1 MSDFE
6 INEKGELVKYN
17 GSGGDV
23 VIPDG
28 VRCIGEKVFDG
39 CHTLTSVVIP
49 EGVSYVKSFAFYG
62 CSNLKKIVIPNSVT
76 YLGLCVLNECENLS
90 KIVASYKLIPQLCR
104 SEFLEAMDDA
114 ELDEKTLG
122 HFWNEFGYGN
132 ATEAEKNDWF
142 DFIAENAPHCF
153 SIMKDDVKF
162 YSTVIANRS
171 LSLEDVA
178 EILSF
183 TESVECRAILLEY
196 RKKRLLRK

>member
-6 INEKGELVKYN
+6 INAKGELLKYN

-49 EGVSYVKSFAFYG
+49 EGVSYIKSFAFYG
-62 CSNLKKIVIPNSVT
+62 CSNLTMIVIPDSVDT
-76 YLGLCVLNECENLS
+76 IGLCALNNCDNLS
-90 KIVASYKLIPQLCR
+90 KIIASSKILRTLCI
-104 SEFLEAMDDA
+104 SEFLEALDDA
-114 ELDEKTLG
+114 GLGEKTLG
-122 HFWNEFGYGN
+122 HFWSSLKQGTV
-132 ATEAEKNDWF
+132 TEAEKNDWF

-153 SIMKDDVKF
+153 RVMKDDVKF

-171 LSLEDVA
+171 PDLDDVA

-183 TESVECRAILLEY
+183 TESVECRAMLLEY